1 MKFVTKCAPSCVAVL
16 VIAYGSVARAQD
28 TATDDARRLLSTLY
42 SAISNGDSTS
52 ARGLVADD
60 LVWVVGANGAVITKS
75 RLLSAASAPSPVHF
89 EIDSLRTRQYGA
101 IVVADYVRRDH
112 RPLGSS
118 EFVTCWR
125 AVAVILRRDGGSR
138 IVHHTLSWL
147 ARPVQ
152 PIAVDSSALQ
162 RFVGRYQIAPGYV
175 DNVHWESGH
184 LVATA
189 SGQAAGARL
198 VAVSVNSFSPD
209 GVGAVIT
216 FERDA
221 AGLIVDYVQAYPDG
235 RIVRASRLP

>member
-1 MKFVTKCAPSCVAVL
+1 
-16 VIAYGSVARAQD
+16 
-28 TATDDARRLLSTLY
+28 
-42 SAISNGDSTS
+42 
-52 ARGLVADD
+52 
-60 LVWVVGANGAVITKS
+60 
-75 RLLSAASAPSPVHF
+75 
-89 EIDSLRTRQYGA
+89 
-101 IVVADYVRRDH
+101 
-112 RPLGSS
+112 
-118 EFVTCWR
+118 
-125 AVAVILRRDGGSR
+125 VAVILRRDGGSR